1 MVSPLD
7 AAPQTDLQGVA
18 VGRGWPAD
26 LGQGLWGRPWRSAR
40 SDERR
45 PSAQKS
51 GHPDDLAQPQA
62 GVGRLDGL
70 DQPTRPAGGDHRPS
84 HRTTVTRLPTGCIT
98 TSASRSRTCWPAR
111 SRWRPRCSTIR
122 RTPFSVFLDH
132 DLRGR
137 GPRGGLDLA
146 RVRAHHRDPTAG
158 LVSHNDHP
166 TPAIPTKNP
175 IQKHKPTQT
184 VQLRSGYAGT
194 GQSRTGSTGAL
205 TSSQARTGTS
215 CAPLTARFVSVALR
229 NLATRPHPPLPR
241 LWRLY
246 RLDHQ
251 IPVKTLRTSHQP
263 TDPTKLLNR
272 LCRSPDSCGDLLIVS
287 ALDSGQ

>member
-1 MVSPLD
+1 VVSPLD

-18 VGRGWPAD
+18 LDRSRPAD

-51 GHPDDLAQPQA
+51 GLPDDLAQAQA

-70 DQPTRPAGGDHRPS
+70 DQPT
-84 HRTTVTRLPTGCIT
+84 LPI
-98 TSASRSRTCWPAR
+98 
-111 SRWRPRCSTIR
+111 ST
-122 RTPFSVFLDH
+122 
-132 DLRGR
+132 
-137 GPRGGLDLA
+137 
-146 RVRAHHRDPTAG
+146 
-158 LVSHNDHP
+158 
-166 TPAIPTKNP
+166 
-175 IQKHKPTQT
+175 
-184 VQLRSGYAGT
+184 LRSGYAGT

-251 IPVKTLRTSHQP
+251 LPVKTLRTSHQP

-272 LCRSPDSCGDLLIVS
+272 LRRSPDSCGDLLIVS